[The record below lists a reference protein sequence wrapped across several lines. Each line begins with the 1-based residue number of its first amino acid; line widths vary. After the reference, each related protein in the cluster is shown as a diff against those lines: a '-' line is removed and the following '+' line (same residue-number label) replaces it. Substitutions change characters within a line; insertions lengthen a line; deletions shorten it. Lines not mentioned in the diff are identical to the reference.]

1 MTKLTNDQIQFIDIY
16 LKKSDVIYDDI
27 RQEMVDHVATA
38 IETELS
44 QDEDKE
50 FYDVFKAFMV
60 KHKKELLDSN
70 KKFIKKSALKVAKH
84 MLNVLV
90 SAQGVFTLLITA
102 LVVFWMYTFLD
113 VDYFCYTLGFA
124 PFVVILIAM
133 FGVKVYRVNRKPL
146 KFSALH
152 QLGFYGLVFGQ
163 INNAIFN
170 PFVLS
175 KNDNLNFGSASIIVL
190 SLLLFIAIVFMLTAF
205 QLSKSYAQ
213 KYKFISGQ

>member
-1 MTKLTNDQIQFIDIY
+1 MTKLTQEQIQFIDTY

-27 RQEMVDHVATA
+27 RLEMVDHVATA

-90 SAQGVFTLLITA
+90 SAQGVFTLLITV
-102 LVVFWMYTFLD
+102 LVVFLMYTFLD
-113 VDYFCYTLGFA
+113 AKYFYYALDLA

-133 FGVKVYRVNRKPL
+133 FGIKVYRVNRKPL

-152 QLGFYGLVFGQ
+152 QLGFYALAFTQ
-163 INNAIFN
+163 IYNAIFN

-175 KNDNLNFGSASIIVL
+175 KNDNLSFGSASIITL
-190 SLLLFIAIVFMLTAF
+190 SLLLFTALVFMLTAF

-213 KYKFISGQ
+213 KYRFIIG

>member
-1 MTKLTNDQIQFIDIY
+1 MLKLTQDQIQFIDTY

-27 RQEMVDHVATA
+27 RLEMVDHVATA
-38 IETELS
+38 IETELA
-44 QDEDKE
+44 QDKDKE

-70 KKFIKKSALKVAKH
+70 KKFIKKSALKVARH

-90 SAQGVFTLLITA
+90 SAQGVFTLLITV
-102 LVVFWMYTFLD
+102 LVVFLMYTFLD
-113 VDYFCYTLGFA
+113 AKYFYYTLDLA

-152 QLGFYGLVFGQ
+152 QLGFYALAFTQ
-163 INNAIFN
+163 IYNAIFN

-175 KNDNLNFGSASIIVL
+175 KNDNLNFGTVSIITL
-190 SLLLFIAIVFMLTAF
+190 SLLLFIALVFMLTAF

-213 KYKFISGQ
+213 KYRFIIEQ

>member
-1 MTKLTNDQIQFIDIY
+1 MKLTQEQIQFIDTY

-27 RQEMVDHVATA
+27 RLEMVDHVATA

-70 KKFIKKSALKVAKH
+70 KKFIKKSALKVGKH

-102 LVVFWMYTFLD
+102 LMVFMMHTFLD

-124 PFVVILIAM
+124 PFVVILLAM
-133 FGVKVYRVNRKPL
+133 FGIKVYRVNRKPL

-175 KNDNLNFGSASIIVL
+175 KNDNLSFSYTSIIVL

-205 QLSKSYAQ
+205 QLSKSYTQ
-213 KYKFISGQ
+213 KYRFITG

>member
-1 MTKLTNDQIQFIDIY
+1 MTKLTKDQIQFIDTY

-27 RQEMVDHVATA
+27 RLEMVDHVATA

-113 VDYFCYTLGFA
+113 AKYFYYTLDLA

-133 FGVKVYRVNRKPL
+133 FGIKVYRVNRKPL

-152 QLGFYGLVFGQ
+152 QLGFYALAFTQ
-163 INNAIFN
+163 IYNAIFN

-175 KNDNLNFGSASIIVL
+175 KNDNLSFSNTSIIVL
-190 SLLLFIAIVFMLTAF
+190 SLLLFIALVFMLTAF

-213 KYKFISGQ
+213 KYRFIIGQ

>member
-1 MTKLTNDQIQFIDIY
+1 MTKLTQEQIQFIDIY

-27 RQEMVDHVATA
+27 RLEMVDHVATA
-38 IETELS
+38 IETELT

-50 FYDVFKAFMV
+50 FYDVFKGFMV

-90 SAQGVFTLLITA
+90 SAQGVFTLLITV

-113 VDYFCYTLGFA
+113 AKYFYYTLDLA

-152 QLGFYGLVFGQ
+152 QLGFYALAFTQ
-163 INNAIFN
+163 IYNAIFN

-175 KNDNLNFGSASIIVL
+175 KNDNLSFSYISIIVL
-190 SLLLFIAIVFMLTAF
+190 SLLLFIALVFMLTAF

-213 KYKFISGQ
+213 KYRFIIG